1 KRLREANEALDARV
15 KERTADLAESNEHL
29 RMEIYERQ
37 AAENALLQSEA
48 NLRQA
53 LGNAEHSIK
62 EKEVLNRELN
72 HRVKNN
78 LQIICSLLS
87 IQANRMKDRGN
98 QEIFKECQH
107 RVRAI
112 ALVHQRLCGA
122 ANLANIDLATYFEQ

>member
-1 KRLREANEALDARV
+1 
-15 KERTADLAESNEHL
+15 
-29 RMEIYERQ
+29 M
-37 AAENALLQSEA
+37 
-48 NLRQA
+48 
-53 LGNAEHSIK
+53 GNAELSLK

-78 LQIICSLLS
+78 LQIISSLLS
-87 IQANRMKDRGN
+87 IQAGRIKDKAN

-122 ANLANIDLATYFEQ
+122 TESDQYRSGRLFSTNWFKSCSDRILPAPDRSLRKVWSKRPR